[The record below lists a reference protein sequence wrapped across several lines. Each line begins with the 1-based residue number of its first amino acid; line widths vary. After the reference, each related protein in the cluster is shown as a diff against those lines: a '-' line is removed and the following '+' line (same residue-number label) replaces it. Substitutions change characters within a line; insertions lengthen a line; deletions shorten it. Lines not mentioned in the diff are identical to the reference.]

1 MIGRV
6 LLLGLNGL
14 SLTGALWLFLA
25 SPDLPRVTPATDRP
39 KSSPVAPLQ
48 FPASDGSDV
57 PMRSL
62 FRPIPPPPAPAPPP
76 EPVVSPPVHIIAPA
90 PPAEPLLRL
99 VGLIGRSDDVT
110 VLIEVQGTAG
120 IQRRRSGEIIEGW
133 HIAEIGRRGILL
145 RRGEQSKFLALDPPG
160 QP

>member
-14 SLTGALWLFLA
+14 SITGALWLVLV
-25 SPDLPRVTPATDRP
+25 SPDLPKATPATDLP
-39 KSSPVAPLQ
+39 KSSPVAPLR

-57 PMRSL
+57 LARSL
-62 FRPIPPPPAPAPPP
+62 FRPMPPLPVPAPAP
-76 EPVVSPPVHIIAPA
+76 EPVVSPPVQIVVPA

-133 HIAEIGRRGILL
+133 RIAEIGRREIVLQKGD
-145 RRGEQSKFLALDPPG
+145 QSKFLALDPPG